1 MVIARG
7 TMTFLFH
14 SDYSYIKKE
23 VEVETK
29 GLVSIEQV
37 PVCKSILVTGF
48 SDDTTYEEI
57 ELFFESRRNNGGP
70 VEKVTYVPE
79 RHQAIVVFQEVT
91 GVLLNDVYQ
100 SVIWVYE

>member
-29 GLVSIEQV
+29 GLVSIE
-37 PVCKSILVTGF
+37 
-48 SDDTTYEEI
+48 
-57 ELFFESRRNNGGP
+57 
-70 VEKVTYVPE
+70 
-79 RHQAIVVFQEVT
+79 
-91 GVLLNDVYQ
+91 
-100 SVIWVYE
+100 

>member
-7 TMTFLFH
+7 TMTFLFY

-23 VEVETK
+23 VEVETR

-37 PVCKSILVTGF
+37 PVRKSILVTGF

-57 ELFFESRRNNGGP
+57 ELFFESRRNNGGT

-91 GVLLNDVYQ
+91 GLLLNDVYQ
-100 SVIWVYE
+100 SVIWV